1 MVRLMLRPCSGS
13 SVPVRVSVSPRKQLS
28 FAPAAPGQPTALS
41 TDDGDG
47 GHSKSGEKRKA
58 AADPGDAV
66 AVECVRHVKSR
77 SREASAAAA
86 AVASPRCFMDAS
98 PCAASTAVTT
108 MPAGGSGARAAPA
121 AALNVEAA
129 ARTKSEM
136 IKVYLRVRPA
146 QVGQPKPAGTDK
158 LPERERD
165 VGSGIRRGAAHILS
179 TLASIALR
187 MPPPGQPVTRAPQE
201 PEKGARIGTPLSSAA
216 AQLEVEPVA
225 PPVAT
230 CVDALPPHDVRVRLP
245 ASWLEGGRRPQ
256 VETYTDFARVF
267 GPTAGQD
274 EVFAEVL
281 APHVRAL
288 LLGDESSTVMAYGM
302 TASGKTHT
310 IMGDLEQRQP
320 GLLPRAM
327 SMIFEHLSL
336 NLADCPASAGTTPS
350 MSQARTYIS
359 MFEIYSEGRGK
370 SERIFDLLDGSQ
382 DKRQAKALALR
393 DDREQQQLRV
403 NGLHEEGVTSAAMA
417 IEVLRAG
424 NAKRE
429 THGTKTNAESSRS
442 HCVVIIRL
450 SPTNAELLSCRDLC
464 GMTARRGQL
473 TILDLAGFERDSDT
487 AKGARK
493 DESSFIN
500 NTFLQLGKCYRE
512 WMEHQMHSKKRLVQS
527 YRDSKITHLLK
538 YPLMGQGQMSLMVN
552 ISPCEADYR
561 QTLGVLR
568 DAKIFCGLRTKIIPG
583 PSVLF
588 ISPKPKKKHLATPA
602 TARHIAFK
610 SERQL
615 LAIQKENDCL
625 QEEVRQLKR
634 IIFSMERQ
642 SAERAMEHHNEMTR
656 AVEDVNHIIVLG
668 TSSDQM
674 TKQKLEEIELSKQS
688 LLRAV
693 QVHGGEGNQQL
704 SVASIPSKAAE
715 NSRRPSKSSISTF
728 SQATLSGGLW
738 DEKHAVNSD
747 RGTRESENEEQVN
760 GYLHDGRRSN
770 DRKGSQLQ
778 REQRVPM
785 QLLPGKSTVSAEGY
799 TSFHPQEENEVESS
813 TRSELHICQKSSP
826 MYCKDGLGVVGK
838 ECSCHDKRSQEAP
851 TSNTMETLQKER
863 RRYEEELTQEQA
875 NSAMQIETY
884 RQQVMSQAKLLED
897 LREKLASRC
906 HCGEPDG
913 LRSEVSHERDDYR
926 DDLAMIMLQLE
937 DLFGRCDTGSADHT
951 QTSAAMVNEI
961 QSLILRARERR
972 TAGVGE
978 SQPAVQSPSARE
990 LPQIDL
996 INDSRLKG
1004 HDKLELE
1011 IVESPSELGRQG
1023 GLSKTV
1029 AAVHDST
1036 RTLPTCEVL
1045 RIRDQSCGH
1054 SHEEAAVHLSANDQ
1068 VLPER
1073 ASARIG
1079 VANGHQ
1085 SSPVLPFCNTVNE
1098 PLQAMVASE
1107 HVGRGQ
1113 VKKPLHTDRISGTPT
1128 SIAQPDDGNGSILHQ
1143 APSMSRGSEPLIVD
1157 LVAAG
1162 RHASA
1167 QRKDGLGQPST
1178 REHVC
1183 HQQVLVNDKDEIL
1196 QATGPMGKYLEGLL
1210 GVTVDNMRR
1219 SIEGDPQALADEL
1232 TKYGPMLD
1240 IGSLNV
1246 PSNRAHAVRYCL
1258 AVCSGKARDV
1268 AHKKAS
1274 WVRLPRAP
1282 DDVLVQLRTFKA
1294 IVQAKSLA
1302 LAAEIAKE
1310 GLSHLGLAASR
1321 KKHTDR
1327 DIECQQSQKDCAQ
1340 LKASVRLGVAA
1351 QLEQPACQQT
1361 PIPLGLPALLPP
1373 DDAAVSPRQ
1382 PGQTG
1387 DWGTQPA
1394 SELRWPLQIP
1404 VVPQTGAGASARAT
1418 ETAEQHSEQSTA
1430 WKANFAAQSG
1440 TQPSDMEESEG
1451 PKHDGRR
1458 QPLAA
1463 ADKDDQLK
1471 DRPKSTNAFSNC
1483 TCCLLAVGL
1492 ACKHS
1497 IPSEASRST
1506 TLVQPHLSGRRLQPK
1521 LLNQTVALGI
1531 SKEKTATSSNE
1542 PSFQAWSSARR
1553 KGGTCPRVAADTPS
1567 LAQLLVGQT
1576 PRLPRI

>member
-1 MVRLMLRPCSGS
+1 MERPMLRPCSGS
-13 SVPVRVSVSPRKQLS
+13 SLPVRASVSPRIQLS
-28 FAPAAPGQPTALS
+28 FAPAAPGQPTAMS

-47 GHSKSGEKRKA
+47 GQSKSGEKRKA
-58 AADPGDAV
+58 AAEPGDAV
-66 AVECVRHVKSR
+66 AVERVRHVKSR
-77 SREASAAAA
+77 SREASSPAAA
-86 AVASPRCFMDAS
+86 AVASPRCSMDAS

-108 MPAGGSGARAAPA
+108 MPAGGSGAMAAPA

-129 ARTKSEM
+129 ARAKSEM

-165 VGSGIRRGAAHILS
+165 AGGSIRRGAAHILS

-187 MPPPGQPVTRAPQE
+187 MPPPGQPATRAPPE
-201 PEKGARIGTPLSSAA
+201 PEKGARVSTPPNSAA
-216 AQLEVEPVA
+216 AQLDSEPVA

-230 CVDALPPHDVRVRLP
+230 CVEALPPHDVRVRLP
-245 ASWLEGGRRPQ
+245 ASWLGGGRRPQ

-310 IMGDLEQRQP
+310 IMGDQEQRQP
-320 GLLPRAM
+320 GLLPRAI

-336 NLADCPASAGTTPS
+336 DRADCPASAGATLS
-350 MSQARTYIS
+350 KSQARTFIS

-393 DDREQQQLRV
+393 DDCEQQQMRV

-417 IEVLRAG
+417 IDVLRAG
-424 NAKRE
+424 NARRE

-450 SPTNAELLSCRDLC
+450 LPTNTEILSGRDLC
-464 GMTARRGQL
+464 GTTARRGQL

-487 AKGARK
+487 ARGARK

-512 WMEHQMHSKKRLVQS
+512 WMEHQLQSKKRLVQS

-538 YPLMGQGQMSLMVN
+538 YPLMGQGRMSL
-552 ISPCEADYR
+552 
-561 QTLGVLR
+561 
-568 DAKIFCGLRTKIIPG
+568 
-583 PSVLF
+583 
-588 ISPKPKKKHLATPA
+588 
-602 TARHIAFK
+602 
-610 SERQL
+610 
-615 LAIQKENDCL
+615 
-625 QEEVRQLKR
+625 
-634 IIFSMERQ
+634 
-642 SAERAMEHHNEMTR
+642 
-656 AVEDVNHIIVLG
+656 
-668 TSSDQM
+668 M
-674 TKQKLEEIELSKQS
+674 TKQKLEEIELAKQS
-688 LLRAV
+688 LLRAI
-693 QVHGGEGNQQL
+693 QVHGGEGNEQL
-704 SVASIPSKAAE
+704 SMTSIPSKAAE
-715 NSRRPSKSSISTF
+715 DSRTPSKSSVSTF

-738 DEKHAVNSD
+738 DEKHAVNSK
-747 RGTRESENEEQVN
+747 RGTRESESEEQAN
-760 GYLHDGRRSN
+760 SHSHDGGRSNARRS
-770 DRKGSQLQ
+770 KTTGSQLQ
-778 REQRVPM
+778 REQRVPI
-785 QLLPGKSTVSAEGY
+785 QLLNGKSTVSAEGY

-813 TRSELHICQKSSP
+813 IRSELHVYQKSSP
-826 MYCKDGLGVVGK
+826 IHSKDGLGVVGK

-851 TSNTMETLQKER
+851 TSNTTETLQKER

-884 RQQVMSQAKLLED
+884 RQQVISQAKLLED

-906 HCGEPDG
+906 HCGEPQG
-913 LRSEVSHERDDYR
+913 LRSEVSHDRDDHR
-926 DDLAMIMLQLE
+926 DNLAMIMLQLE
-937 DLFGRCDTGSADHT
+937 DLFGRCDTRSDDHT
-951 QTSAAMVNEI
+951 PDSAAMVNRV
-961 QSLILRARERR
+961 QSLILRAREQRK
-972 TAGVGE
+972 AGVGE
-978 SQPAVQSPSARE
+978 LQPAVQSPSVKE
-990 LPQIDL
+990 LLQIDL
-996 INDSRLKG
+996 INDSRLQG
-1004 HDKLELE
+1004 HDKSELE
-1011 IVESPSELGRQG
+1011 IVESPSELGRKG
-1023 GLSKTV
+1023 GPSETV
-1029 AAVHDST
+1029 ATVHDST
-1036 RTLPTCEVL
+1036 GTLPTFVNL
-1045 RIRDQSCGH
+1045 GISNQSCGQ
-1054 SHEEAAVHLSANDQ
+1054 SHEEAAAHLLANDQ
-1068 VLPER
+1068 AWPDHT
-1073 ASARIG
+1073 SARIS
-1079 VANGHQ
+1079 VADWHQ
-1085 SSPVLPFCNTVNE
+1085 SSPVLPFCNTANE

-1113 VKKPLHTDRISGTPT
+1113 VKKFLHTDRISGTPT
-1128 SIAQPDDGNGSILHQ
+1128 PIAQPEDGNGSMLHQ

-1167 QRKDGLGQPST
+1167 RGKDGIGQSGT
-1178 REHVC
+1178 RKPVC
-1183 HQQVLVNDKDEIL
+1183 HQQVLAKDEDEIL
-1196 QATGPMGKYLEGLL
+1196 QATGPMGKYMEVMLMWLILQGLL

-1219 SIEGDPQALADEL
+1219 SIEGDPQALADAL
-1232 TKYGPMLD
+1232 TRYGPLLD
-1240 IGSLNV
+1240 IRPLNI
-1246 PSNRAHAVRYCL
+1246 PRNRAHAVRYCL

-1327 DIECQQSQKDCAQ
+1327 EIDCQQSDRDCAQ
-1340 LKASVRLGVAA
+1340 LEASTRLGVAVH
-1351 QLEQPACQQT
+1351 LEQPACQQT
-1361 PIPLGLPALLPP
+1361 PIPLGSPVLQPP
-1373 DDAAVSPRQ
+1373 DNEAVSPRQ

-1394 SELRWPLQIP
+1394 SELRWPLQVP
-1404 VVPQTGAGASARAT
+1404 VVPQTGAGGSARAT

-1430 WKANFAAQSG
+1430 WKAKIAAQSG
-1440 TQPSDMEESEG
+1440 TQPSDMEGSVG
-1451 PKHDGRR
+1451 PKHDGQR

-1471 DRPKSTNAFSNC
+1471 DRPK
-1483 TCCLLAVGL
+1483 
-1492 ACKHS
+1492 
-1497 IPSEASRST
+1497 R
-1506 TLVQPHLSGRRLQPK
+1506 
-1521 LLNQTVALGI
+1521 
-1531 SKEKTATSSNE
+1531 
-1542 PSFQAWSSARR
+1542 
-1553 KGGTCPRVAADTPS
+1553 
-1567 LAQLLVGQT
+1567 
-1576 PRLPRI
+1576 